1 MIGNISITKTV
12 TIETA
17 HPFTSH
23 HNNTQKLEQIY

>member
-1 MIGNISITKTV
+1 V